1 MKRIFTYFRM
11 LAAVLLAGAALF
23 ACTMTDVLADETDQ
37 PDNGPKVYS
46 ITIKA
51 GNART
56 KALTFN
62 GSSEDPTNALKA
74 TWADGDELTIYNS
87 TKGKPFTGTLAAS
100 NVSVDGL
107 TATFSGTVS
116 GVVDEGDEL
125 ELRYHYHEFAEYSG
139 QDGTLA
145 SAAGYDCATATM
157 HVGSIDDSKK
167 ITFTEGSATFETQTA
182 IVKLS
187 LKEGSTPLSATTLTL
202 SASVVLDPESPATS
216 VQLYS
221 YTIPS
226 DTYSTDGNGAGILYF
241 ALPGQDAVES
251 YFQSIFNTSVDIQSI
266 WYKFSTVKDDVTLSC
281 DKYGYPFVTGHY
293 YRAEL
298 AMTPPYYAAKSDDIG
313 KIIATDGNI
322 YATLSDIPEGKEV
335 VGMIAYV
342 GALPLGDASGC
353 AHGLAIG
360 KKMVARLHWEH
371 ACELATMNTPTI
383 LGGVWRLPSKD
394 DMENMFQAFDGA
406 GKFKEKYCLVYSED
420 TSAFYNYSWT
430 STKNNRNYYQYK
442 IQNNDVS
449 FHEEVNDLSR
459 KAYIYPVL
467 AF

>member
-1 MKRIFTYFRM
+1 M
-11 LAAVLLAGAALF
+11 LAAVLLAVVALF
-23 ACTMTDVLADETDQ
+23 ACTMNDVPANETNQ

-56 KALTFN
+56 KALAFN

-87 TKGKPFTGTLAAS
+87 TKGKPFTGTLTAS

-116 GVVDEGDEL
+116 GVIDEGDEL
-125 ELRYHYHEFAEYSG
+125 VLRYHYHEFAEYSG

-145 SAAGYDCATATM
+145 SAADYDCATAIM
-157 HVGSIDDSKK
+157 HVDSIDENKK

-187 LKEGSTPLSATTLTL
+187 LKEGTDPLSATTLTL
-202 SASVVLDPESPATS
+202 SASVVMDPESPATS
-216 VQLYS
+216 VPLYS

-226 DTYSTDGNGAGILYF
+226 GTYSAAGNGAGILYF

-266 WYKFSTVKDDVTLSC
+266 WYNFSTIKDDVTLSC
-281 DKYGYPFVTGHY
+281 DKYGYPFVAGHY

-298 AMTPPYYAAKSDDIG
+298 AMIVPPPYYAATSGDIG

-342 GALPLGDASGC
+342 GALQLGEASGC

-360 KKMVARLHWEH
+360 RKMNMNFPWDASYDQ
-371 ACELATMNTPTI
+371 ATENTPTI
-383 LGGVWRLPSKD
+383 LGGGWRLPSKD
-394 DMENMFQAFDGA
+394 DLENMFQAFGGA
-406 GKFKEKYCLVYSED
+406 GKFKEKYCLVYTED
-420 TSAFYNYSWT
+420 TSAFSSFSWT
-430 STKNNRNYYQYK
+430 STQDEITLKFYKYK
-442 IQNNDVS
+442 ITDNAVS
-449 FHEEVNDLSR
+449 FSLERNVSER
-459 KAYIYPVL
+459 KAWTYPVL